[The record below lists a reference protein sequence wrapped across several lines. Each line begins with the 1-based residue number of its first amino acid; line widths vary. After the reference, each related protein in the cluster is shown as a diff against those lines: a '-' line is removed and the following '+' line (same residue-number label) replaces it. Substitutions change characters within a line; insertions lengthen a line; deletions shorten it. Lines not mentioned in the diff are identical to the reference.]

1 MDELQVKETWDVKR
15 ILMVLA
21 LVGILSLGFK
31 LLVLD
36 KKASREPGTKSAAV
50 EGASSQETPDPSP
63 QFSSGDIKKDVQI
76 KLNDLK
82 KQVDNINVVEIAT
95 STPAVKKVIS
105 DLKNLQEVPQNQAK
119 EACFKICNGL

>member
-15 ILMVLA
+15 ILIGLV
-21 LVGILSLGFK
+21 LVGVLSLSFK
-31 LLVLD
+31 TLVLD
-36 KKASREPGTKSAAV
+36 KKVSNGSIKSTAV
-50 EGASSQETPDPSP
+50 EGAAVQENPSP
-63 QFSSGDIKKDVQI
+63 GPQLSSGDIKKDVQT
-76 KLNDLK
+76 KLDDLK

-105 DLKNLQEVPQNQAK
+105 DLKNLQEVPQNQVK